1 MRKERAWHLEKGRG
15 LIAGWRTG
23 WRETKEEL
31 ALKRRERIDG
41 NRGGREKG
49 AWPRLPGI
57 REASPSRGGVRG
69 DSASAWQP
77 PRMATGWEGRGEGDK
92 GRYPWKE
99 WGSG

>member
-1 MRKERAWHLEKGRG
+1 MRKERAWYLEKGWG

-49 AWPRLPGI
+49 EWPRSPGI
-57 REASPSRGGVRG
+57 REALPSRGGVGG
-69 DSASAWQP
+69 DLASAWQP
-77 PRMATGWEGRGEGDK
+77 LRMGTGWEERDEGDK
-92 GRYPWKE
+92 GRYP
-99 WGSG
+99 